1 MSGECQEA
9 VVVQDC
15 SLSLVSMD
23 LLNHTGQHWFFE
35 QCLNQSEIF
44 CVIIAVQQ
52 MVKETTIADS
62 QEREWMI
69 AVHNGHHLRM

>member
-1 MSGECQEA
+1 MCQGSA
-9 VVVQDC
+9 SKQLWSRTVVFH
-15 SLSLVSMD
+15 LSRW
-23 LLNHTGQHWFFE
+23 TC
-35 QCLNQSEIF
+35 CLNQSEML
-44 CVIIAVQQ
+44 CVIIAVRQ